1 MSNIINGY
9 KINGTIESITIEK
22 TEIILNQLKN
32 SICKIEG
39 KEIGTG
45 FFCKINNRDKII
57 PVLITNTHIIDNE
70 FINLNKKVKISTN
83 DNKNIVT
90 INIDENDIIYISPIT
105 NYDIIIIKI
114 KENNELYDYLEIDE
128 SIFNNSSE
136 NIYENNSFYL
146 LHYQKSDKACVS
158 YGNGI
163 TKIKDNKNII
173 YKCEIN
179 SSSSGAPILN
189 LISNKVIGI
198 HKGNYI
204 NNEFNLGTFL
214 KYPLNEMNNIKNI
227 NNKESLNNE
236 IVKKDECDVNNEIK
250 IEMKINKEDINKNI
264 YFLDNS
270 VFNSYL
276 NELNDSNTEIFINEK
291 KFKYEK
297 YFVPEKE
304 GIYRVNIKLKFFIK
318 DCSHMFYNCKNIIN
332 IDLSS
337 FSSKDIINTSFM
349 FYECNNLEKINL
361 NSFETKN
368 VTNMESMFESCSNL
382 ESLDLSSFNTENVV
396 NMMYMFSGCKKLKN
410 LDLSS
415 FNTQNVNN
423 IDLMFYECSNLSML
437 KINKDCSDK
446 IIENLKYNNNIDIIK
461 I

>member
-1 MSNIINGY
+1 MSNINNGY

-22 TEIILNQLKN
+22 TEIILNQMKN

-45 FFCKINNRDKII
+45 FFCKINYQEKII
-57 PVLITNTHIIDNE
+57 PVLITNAHILDKE
-70 FINLNKKVKISTN
+70 FINLNKKVKISIN
-83 DNKNIVT
+83 DNKNIET
-90 INIDENDIIYISPIT
+90 MNIDENDIIYISPIT
-105 NYDIIIIKI
+105 NYDIIIIRL
-114 KENNELYDYLEIDE
+114 KENNEFNTYLELDE

-146 LHYQKSDKACVS
+146 LHYSKGEKACIS

-173 YKCEIN
+173 YKCDIN

-189 LISNKVIGI
+189 LNSNKVIGI

-204 NNEFNLGTFL
+204 NKESNIGTFL
-214 KYPLNEMNNIKNI
+214 KYPLSEMNNINNI
-227 NNKESLNNE
+227 NNNASLNNE
-236 IVKKDECDVNNEIK
+236 IIKKDESVINNEIK

-276 NELNDSNTEIFINEK
+276 NELNDSNTELFINEK

-297 YFVPEKE
+297 YFIPEKE
-304 GIYRVNIKLKFFIK
+304 GIYTINIKLKIFIK

-337 FSSKDIINTSFM
+337 FSSKDIINTSYM
-349 FYECNNLEKINL
+349 FYECNNIEKINL
-361 NSFETKN
+361 DSFETKN
-368 VTNMESMFESCSNL
+368 VTNMESMFENCSNI
-382 ESLDLSSFNTENVV
+382 ESLDLSSFNTQKVE
-396 NMMYMFSGCKKLKN
+396 NMMYMFSGCKKLKE

-423 IDLMFYECSNLSML
+423 LDLMFYNCSNLNQL
-437 KINKDCSDK
+437 KINKDSSDK
-446 IIENLKYNNNIDIIK
+446 IIENLKYTNIDIIK